1 VRKYHGGMSDVPEL
15 TEAQVQFYR
24 DNGFLALDRLMPPE
38 EVAFAR
44 EVYDRLFDRRAG
56 REVGDQFD
64 LAGTDEEG
72 SEPVL
77 PQILS
82 PSSYAP
88 ELAQGVY
95 RSIALAICRQLMGP
109 EAELGGDHAI
119 LKPARIG
126 AETPWH
132 QDEAYW
138 DEATLAESVSIWI
151 PLQEATLE
159 NGCMWFLPG
168 SHRFPV
174 HAHRPLGGDPR
185 IHALELTAE
194 LDLSGAVACP
204 IPAGGCT
211 IHHCRTLHYTGPNR
225 SDSPRRALI
234 LGAGLPG
241 VRLDTPRDFYWNK
254 IKTTARAARAE
265 SANR

>member
-1 VRKYHGGMSDVPEL
+1 MSAPPPL
-15 TEAQVQFYR
+15 TSEQVAFFR
-24 DNGFLALDRLMPPE
+24 DKGFLALPE
-38 EVAFAR
+38 LVPLDEVETMR
-44 EVYDRLFDRRAG
+44 EVYDRLFERRAG

-72 SEPVL
+72 VEAVL
-77 PQILS
+77 PQILN
-82 PSSYAP
+82 PSHYAP
-88 ELAQGVY
+88 ELAEGRY
-95 RSIALAICRQLMGP
+95 RQFALEICRRLLGP

-126 AETPWH
+126 SETPWH

-138 DEATLAESVSIWI
+138 DEGVLHEAVSIWI

-168 SHRFPV
+168 SHREAVLP
-174 HAHRPLGGDPR
+174 HRPLGDDPR
-185 IHALELTAE
+185 IHALEVVDPIDNSA
-194 LDLSGAVACP
+194 AVACP

-225 SDSPRRALI
+225 SEAPRRALI
-234 LGAGLPG
+234 LGAGVPG
-241 VRLDTPRDFYWNK
+241 KPLEIPRDFYWNK
-254 IKTTARAARAE
+254 VKTTAREERARA
-265 SANR
+265 AGR